1 MSATVRLWLLACLGA
16 ALLGSCAPLRRPIQ
30 DEAPSPPP
38 PAAPEPPPAAV
49 QAPPPTAPD
58 LAARP
63 AAPEV
68 PRRREREN
76 RALEL
81 LHKDEL
87 ARALTQW
94 KLLRTLDPEN
104 AEYRKQIAAVQAL
117 IHHRFDKH
125 LRAGDQAL
133 AAGHPERAQTEY
145 LKALALDPL
154 RTEPLPRL
162 RELERERALAAQ
174 TARLAKLR
182 ARQGEARTERRG
194 AVAPQAA
201 SPGQQERDYLETG
214 ISLLQ
219 QGAYEESILEL
230 EKYLSSFPDDREAQG
245 HLAEARRKLEGAPAS
260 APIPPAPAPPVVSAP
275 PTPHLQAPPV
285 PRSAA
290 APPAPAVSGEDKAL
304 AQELYEKGLRV
315 SRTDLD
321 QAIRYWEESLA
332 RDPEHVQTRL
342 QLERALRMQ
351 RSLQEI
357 PAQ

>member
-1 MSATVRLWLLACLGA
+1 MRRAAGLWLLACLGA
-16 ALLGSCAPLRRPIQ
+16 ALLGSCAPLRRPLR
-30 DEAPSPPP
+30 EEVPPPP
-38 PAAPEPPPAAV
+38 PAAAPAPPPAAAE
-49 QAPPPTAPD
+49 APPPAVS
-58 LAARP
+58 ARP
-63 AAPEV
+63 AAPTV

-76 RALEL
+76 RALES

-87 ARALTQW
+87 ARALTEW
-94 KLLRTLDPEN
+94 KLLRTLDPES

-133 AAGHPERAQTEY
+133 AAGNPERAQTEY

-162 RELERERALAAQ
+162 RELERERALSAQ

-182 ARQGEARTERRG
+182 TPKGETGTGKRG
-194 AVAPQAA
+194 AAAPHAA

-230 EKYLSSFPDDREAQG
+230 EKYLRSFPNDREAQG
-245 HLAEARRKLEGAPAS
+245 HLAEARRKLGGTPPS
-260 APIPPAPAPPVVSAP
+260 ADLPAPAVRRITTPPP
-275 PTPHLQAPPV
+275 
-285 PRSAA
+285 A
-290 APPAPAVSGEDKAL
+290 APPASLTPAPPPTPASAAPGASPEDQAL

-315 SRTDLD
+315 SRTDLA

-332 RDPEHVQTRL
+332 RDPTHVQARL
-342 QLERALRMQ
+342 QLERAYRMQ
-351 RSLQEI
+351 RSLQDI